1 MDSWTEYDWC
11 LFSIATTAVGFL
23 FIQCGLTLLEAGTV
37 RSETTKRIVIRN
49 IVLLVISG
57 AAFWLVG
64 YTFAYSDGG
73 DADKLIGF
81 TFFTSSHLS
90 PLSLIYI
97 PYTAIAS
104 TIAYGAVAERCSVVA
119 YLVYTVFISGFIQ
132 PVVTHWAWYNN
143 GWLFVGERE
152 RYYKLNG
159 IGFQDWAGGGVIYV
173 AGGIAALTG
182 AIMVGPR
189 KCRFHNSSGT
199 VVPIRNHS
207 VTVATVGGCFL
218 LLGMLAIN
226 GGPRHLL
233 TDIGDVLP
241 KYVINKVISSTG
253 AAFTSLLFYRLF
265 EKSWSLLV
273 FINGAITG
281 MVAISA
287 GCDVYEYYAACIVG
301 ILAAVV
307 YRLFSITLVKVLID
321 DPLDAFAVYVGGG
334 SWGLIALAFFDNSKG
349 IVYAYNIKSAHF
361 LGWQC
366 VGMASIA
373 VWTALLSGLV
383 FGLLRCFGIL
393 RVSTEVE
400 ERVSHSTTFS
410 NEAFDGEVE
419 RNTREEHTANT
430 ERLGET
436 VNGHPTSPWYMH
448 WYNNPTYLVNDRDYV
463 TKL

>member
-104 TIAYGAVAERCSVVA
+104 TIVYGAVAERCSVVA

-253 AAFTSLLFYRLF
+253 TAFTSLLLYRLF

-334 SWGLIALAFFDNSKG
+334 SLGLIALAFFDNSKG

-366 VGMASIA
+366 VGMTSIA

-430 ERLGET
+430 ERLDDT
-436 VNGHPTSPWYMH
+436 VNCHPTSPWYMH
-448 WYNNPTYLVNDRDYV
+448 WYNNPAYLVNDRDYV

>member
-81 TFFTSSHLS
+81 IQ
-90 PLSLIYI
+90 P
-97 PYTAIAS
+97 
-104 TIAYGAVAERCSVVA
+104 AVA
-119 YLVYTVFISGFIQ
+119 
-132 PVVTHWAWYNN
+132 HWAWHNN

-349 IVYAYNIKSAHF
+349 IVYAYNIKSAH
-361 LGWQC
+361 
-366 VGMASIA
+366 ASHLYI
-373 VWTALLSGLV
+373 
-383 FGLLRCFGIL
+383 
-393 RVSTEVE
+393 
-400 ERVSHSTTFS
+400 
-410 NEAFDGEVE
+410 
-419 RNTREEHTANT
+419 
-430 ERLGET
+430 
-436 VNGHPTSPWYMH
+436 
-448 WYNNPTYLVNDRDYV
+448 
-463 TKL
+463 